1 MILQHEARRLSYG
14 LKSVKK
20 LSRRQN
26 PSWMSSTLVSIR
38 SNLVK
43 QLPLTQTHRKS
54 ILDNHSLSALSK
66 SAPIAAAPFSNAL
79 INKSCESSLQ
89 SRCLFSSG
97 PKHSL
102 SIAARSA
109 ALALPPRYQQSLKN
123 SQFCSS
129 MAPALADL
137 GSTTSFSTSN
147 ATGKPRKPR
156 VVSLL
161 PSACELLC
169 FIPGGEEMLVGRG
182 HEDDYPPSILD
193 RPILTASKV
202 NWTTSAGESSCV
214 ETNAMPSAPRIVKRD
229 LTPLDWKLSGQPS
242 KWCHNTHKQC
252 SNSNTRVLF
261 GQLLLSSFQTTAHR

>member
-1 MILQHEARRLSYG
+1 MLQQETRQLVCG
-14 LKSVKK
+14 LKSVTD
-20 LSRRQN
+20 LLRRQN

-38 SNLVK
+38 FDLVK
-43 QLPLTQTHRKS
+43 QVPLSQIPHKS
-54 ILDNHSLSALSK
+54 ILDNHSLSALIK
-66 SAPIAAAPFSNAL
+66 SAPIAAAPFSNAV
-79 INKSCESSLQ
+79 INKSCKSSLQ

-109 ALALPPRYQQSLKN
+109 ALVLPPRYQQSLKN
-123 SQFCSS
+123 SHFCSS
-129 MAPALADL
+129 MAPAIADL
-137 GSTTSFSTSN
+137 GSAASFSTSN
-147 ATGKPRKPR
+147 ATGKLRKPR

-202 NWTTSAGESSCV
+202 NWTTSAGESSGVRDKRNFRCSAHCQKGSDTIGLELIWTAIQMV
-214 ETNAMPSAPRIVKRD
+214 PSTTQA
-229 LTPLDWKLSGQPS
+229 
-242 KWCHNTHKQC
+242 
-252 SNSNTRVLF
+252 VLR
-261 GQLLLSSFQTTAHR
+261 Q